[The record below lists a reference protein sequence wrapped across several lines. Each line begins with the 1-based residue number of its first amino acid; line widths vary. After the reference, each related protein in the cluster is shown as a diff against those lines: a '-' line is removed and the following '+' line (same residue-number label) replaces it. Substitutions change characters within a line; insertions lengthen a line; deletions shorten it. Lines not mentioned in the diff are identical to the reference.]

1 MELVVE
7 SNRSTVVLAI
17 VLVLVGVVVGFGIG
31 FGVGNGTKSD
41 VKVAA
46 ASSGTGANQKTNKT
60 QSAAATQRLNQLV
73 RCMANHGVTWP
84 NTGGAPKVATPPP
97 GVDHA
102 TYNKA
107 LVACY
112 QAAKKGA
119 TTVPSTSSN

>member
-17 VLVLVGVVVGFGIG
+17 VLLVVGAVVGFGIG

-46 ASSGTGANQKTNKT
+46 ATSGTGANQKTNQTPAQT
-60 QSAAATQRLNQLV
+60 QAFNQFV

-84 NTGGAPKVATPPP
+84 GVVGRSQIATPPA

-102 TYNKA
+102 KYNKA

-112 QAAKKGA
+112 QSAKTGA